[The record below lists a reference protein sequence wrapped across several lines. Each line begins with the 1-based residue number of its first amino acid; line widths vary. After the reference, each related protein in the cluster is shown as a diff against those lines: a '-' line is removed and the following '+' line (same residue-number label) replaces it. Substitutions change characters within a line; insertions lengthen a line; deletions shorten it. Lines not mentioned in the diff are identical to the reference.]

1 MLSAP
6 YAPARRSQRRRAALV
21 LLTAPASSRPLDC
34 LSATLCGFFVELYGN
49 LRAAVCADGASGDPG
64 PSPQRGG
71 GAIDAGSCPSPAA

>member
-21 LLTAPASSRPLDC
+21 LLTAPASSRPLV
-34 LSATLCGFFVELYGN
+34 SATLCGFLYGN

-71 GAIDAGSCPSPAA
+71 GALDAGSCPSPAA

>member
-21 LLTAPASSRPLDC
+21 LLTAPASSQAPV
-34 LSATLCGFFVELYGN
+34 SATLFPHRWNFARGLARLFGST
-49 LRAAVCADGASGDPG
+49 DGASGDPG

>member
-21 LLTAPASSRPLDC
+21 LLTAPASSRPLV
-34 LSATLCGFFVELYGN
+34 SATLRGFFARGN

>member
-21 LLTAPASSRPLDC
+21 LLTAPASSRPLV
-34 LSATLCGFFVELYGN
+34 SATLLYGN

>member
-21 LLTAPASSRPLDC
+21 LLTAPASSRPLV
-34 LSATLCGFFVELYGN
+34 SATLCGFFVHSMETCARL
-49 LRAAVCADGASGDPG
+49 VCADGASGDPG

>member
-21 LLTAPASSRPLDC
+21 LLTAPASSRPLV
-34 LSATLCGFFVELYGN
+34 SATLCGFFVLVYGN